1 MDLAQAGATQPSF
14 LLTTP
19 QQSWLLSLNERGAA
33 RMREAGHSEAWKA
46 LDVSI
51 AHTLILEELLSLQP
65 EDLTAGK
72 FVYYTHEDQ
81 EARDAVAQGKAQAA
95 LFLNATRVRQICA
108 IADADDQ
115 MPQKSTYFYPKL
127 LTGLVLNPLW

>member
-1 MDLAQAGATQPSF
+1 
-14 LLTTP
+14 
-19 QQSWLLSLNERGAA
+19 
-33 RMREAGHSEAWKA
+33 

-51 AHTLILEELLSLQP
+51 AHTLVLEELLYLRP

-72 FVYYTHEDQ
+72 YVAYAHDDHE
-81 EARDAVAQGKAQAA
+81 ALNAVAQGKAQAA
-95 LFLNATRVRQICA
+95 LFLNSTRVRQICD

-127 LTGLVLNPLW
+127 ITGLVLNPLW